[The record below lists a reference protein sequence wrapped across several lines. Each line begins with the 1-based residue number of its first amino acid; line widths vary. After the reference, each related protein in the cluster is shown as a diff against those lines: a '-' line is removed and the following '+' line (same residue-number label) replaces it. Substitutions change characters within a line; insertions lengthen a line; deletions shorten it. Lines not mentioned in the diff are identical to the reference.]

1 MLAVIFGLEKFRPF
15 LLEHP
20 FTLITDNMALV
31 WLFTKKSKRVSRKLE
46 RWKIMMLD
54 YTYDV

>member
-1 MLAVIFGLEKFRPF
+1 MSSYEGEMLAVIFGLEKFRHF

-31 WLFTKKSKRVSRKLE
+31 WLFDKKSKRFSRKLE
-46 RWKIMMLD
+46 RWK
-54 YTYDV
+54 V